1 MVVEESSAWPNKPPE
16 LKNVPPTQ
24 ETNSTTTTAE
34 TIQQVTPE
42 KEEELVKIPRKQY
55 EELVNVND
63 SVYISLLA
71 AYDKF
76 DEIIGNIMNLNTIVF
91 NKKQELKRLVDELN
105 QTQKTIDSQR

>member
-1 MVVEESSAWPNKPPE
+1 MIEEASVFPDKQQPKLQNAPLVETK
-16 LKNVPPTQ
+16 
-24 ETNSTTTTAE
+24 ETNSTGE
-34 TIQQVTPE
+34 IVQVTTD

-63 SVYISLLA
+63 SVYISLLT